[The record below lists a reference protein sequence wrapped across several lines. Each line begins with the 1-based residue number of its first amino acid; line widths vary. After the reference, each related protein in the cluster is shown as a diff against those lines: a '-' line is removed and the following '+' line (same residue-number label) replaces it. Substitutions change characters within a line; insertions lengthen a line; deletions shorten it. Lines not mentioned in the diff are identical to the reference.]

1 MTEASG
7 RTIRVGVIGVGA
19 LGQHHARVYA
29 ALGDVL
35 LAGVYDV
42 DPARAGEVASRH
54 GSRAFAHL
62 RELLPEV
69 DAVSVAVPTVDHLR
83 VARAALE
90 AGKDVLVE
98 KPMATTLA
106 EADEM
111 IALAEARGA
120 VLQVGHIERF
130 NPAVEVLRRVPEPRF
145 VEVHRLGSFS
155 PRSLDIDVVLDLMIH
170 DLDLVLSLDG
180 TEAVQVDAV
189 GVPVLTPRVD
199 IANARLR
206 FASGLIANLT
216 ASRVSQDRVRKFR
229 IFAPRTYVSADLAS
243 REAQVYRLGEP
254 RPDGRPEIQLE
265 QSQAADVPE
274 SEPLR
279 RQLESFIAA
288 VRSRTRPLVGGEEGR
303 RALALAFEILA
314 RIHDSPPQVS
324 R

>member
-1 MTEASG
+1 MTSPDG
-7 RTIRVGVIGVGA
+7 PPTRVGVIGVGA

-29 ALGDVL
+29 ALEGVR

-42 DPARAGEVASRH
+42 DAARAGEVAARH
-54 GSRAFAHL
+54 GSRAYAHL

-83 VARAALE
+83 VARAALD

-130 NPAVEVLRRVPEPRF
+130 NPAVEVLRRVPKPRF

-229 IFAPRTYVSADLAS
+229 IFAPRTYVSADLAT
-243 REAQVYRLGEP
+243 REAQVYHLGEP
-254 RPDGRPEIQLE
+254 REDGRPEIQLE

-279 RQLESFIAA
+279 RQLESFVQA
-288 VRSRTRPLVGGEEGR
+288 VKQRTAPVVSGRDGR
-303 RALALAFEILA
+303 RALALALEILA
-314 RIHDSPPQVS
+314 RIYEANP